1 MTRVAKQA
9 PRRRAWQGF
18 TLIEILVVIVIIG
31 LLASIAF
38 VAFGGAR
45 SFFGGAT
52 AKARLDDLAQVLEA
66 YKLEHG
72 EYPPDACATP
82 AEIRRHI
89 LKRWKKVL
97 KSGNV
102 DAMVDYVC
110 GDVYGG
116 FDEHCVA
123 QNPGAALLFWL
134 AGPDQ
139 NGFSADDVNPF
150 GPGSSAADARETPA
164 LELAYD
170 STGTNGGNYNERGL
184 MFQGN
189 PIVYFRA
196 GGDGCYHGKDFHVD
210 PEDSGNVAAPYMK
223 NGRWLNDKSFQLI
236 LPGEDGLY
244 GSDPFVEGEEHE
256 AHIHGNGS
264 SHDHP
269 HAHDEACAVY
279 VARDLA
285 VPASVSAADRDNVT
299 NFAQGGTLD
308 GEME

>member
-1 MTRVAKQA
+1 MTRVAKRA
-9 PRRRAWQGF
+9 PRRRARQGF
-18 TLIEILVVIVIIG
+18 TLIEILVVIVIVG

-45 SFFGGAT
+45 SFLGGAT

-89 LKRWKKVL
+89 LKRWKNAL

-110 GDVYGG
+110 NDVYG
-116 FDEHCVA
+116 FDAGGVA

-139 NGFSADDVNPF
+139 DGFSADDVNPF
-150 GPGSSAADARETPA
+150 GPGSDAADARETPA

-170 STGTNGGNYNERGL
+170 SAGTNGGNYNERGL

-196 GGDGCYHGKDFHVD
+196 GGDGCYHGKDFHVGPD
-210 PEDSGNVAAPYMK
+210 DVAAPYMK

-244 GSDPFVEGEEHE
+244 GSDPFADEEHG
-256 AHIHGNGS
+256 AHIHGS

-269 HAHDEACAVY
+269 HAHDEACADY

-285 VPASVSAADRDNVT
+285 VPASLSAADRDNVT
-299 NFAQGGTLD
+299 NFAQGGTLE
-308 GEME
+308 GEIE

>member
-1 MTRVAKQA
+1 MTCVAKRA
-9 PRRRAWQGF
+9 AGRRAWQGF

-45 SFFGGAT
+45 GFFAGAS

-72 EYPPDACATP
+72 EYPPDSNATP

-89 LKRWKKVL
+89 LKRWKKAL
-97 KSGNV
+97 KGGNV
-102 DAMVDYVC
+102 EGMVDYVC
-110 GDVYGG
+110 DDVYE
-116 FDEHCVA
+116 FDANGVA
-123 QNPGAALLFWL
+123 QKPGAALLFWL

-139 NGFSADDVNPF
+139 DGFSADEENPF
-150 GPGSSAADARETPA
+150 GPGSDANDARETPA
-164 LELAYD
+164 MELAYD
-170 STGTNGGNYNERGL
+170 SDGTNGGNYNDKGL
-184 MFQGN
+184 MFQN
-189 PIVYFRA
+189 YPIVYFRA
-196 GGDGCYHGKDFHVD
+196 DGDGCYHGKDFHVGAD
-210 PEDSGNVAAPYMK
+210 GVAAPYMK

-244 GSDPFVEGEEHE
+244 GSEPFADE
-256 AHIHGNGS
+256 AHGAHSHGHSDAG
-264 SHDHP
+264 HV
-269 HAHDEACAVY
+269 HAHDGECEEY

-285 VPASVSAADRDNVT
+285 DSSTLSAADRDNVT
-299 NFAQGGTLD
+299 NFAEGGTLE